1 MDCTQKE
8 TIREIVAQLPKQELH
23 EIISVL
29 DPLEKE
35 LGITVSNNHLTLK
48 RSGQPPGSI
57 PLNKIHAV
65 MVTSTH
71 VLILCCN
78 KMIFS
83 FDRRIG
89 KYEVIM
95 PENDEP
101 GFWEMFRMMCRSYI
115 ERWKNRKK

>member
-1 MDCTQKE
+1 MDYMQKE
-8 TIREIVAQLPKQELH
+8 AIRKIATQLPKQDLY

-29 DPLEKE
+29 APLEKE
-35 LGITVSNNHLTLK
+35 LGITVSNYHLTLK
-48 RSGQPPGSI
+48 RSGQPSGSM
-57 PLNKIHAV
+57 PLNKIHAAIA
-65 MVTSTH
+65 TNTH

-78 KMIFS
+78 EMIFS

-101 GFWEMFRMMCRSYI
+101 GFWEMFRMVCRSYI
-115 ERWKNRKK
+115 ERWKNRR

>member
-1 MDCTQKE
+1 MDYMQKE
-8 TIREIVAQLPKQELH
+8 AIRQIATQLPKQDSY
-23 EIISVL
+23 EIMSVL
-29 DPLEKE
+29 APLEKE

-48 RSGQPPGSI
+48 RSGQPFGSM
-57 PLNKIHAV
+57 PLNKIHAAT
-65 MVTSTH
+65 VTSTH
-71 VLILCCN
+71 VLILCRN

-89 KYEVIM
+89 KYEAIM

-101 GFWEMFRMMCRSYI
+101 GFWEMFRMMCRSYL